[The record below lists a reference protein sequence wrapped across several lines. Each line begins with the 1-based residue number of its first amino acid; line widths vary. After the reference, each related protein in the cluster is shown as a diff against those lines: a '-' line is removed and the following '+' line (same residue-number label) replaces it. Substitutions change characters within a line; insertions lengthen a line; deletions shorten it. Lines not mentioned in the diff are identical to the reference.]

1 MGFLDF
7 SYYIDCDIPE
17 SLIVADI
24 SDEVIIDE
32 CYDRADR
39 DFLIKLLKRVLVIED
54 DEAEKIIRTYT
65 LK

>member
-1 MGFLDF
+1 MGFLDL
-7 SYYIDCDIPE
+7 SDYIDCNVDEEDII
-17 SLIVADI
+17 SDI

-39 DFLIKLLKRVLVIED
+39 DFLLKLLKRVLVIED

>member
-1 MGFLDF
+1 MGFLDL

-39 DFLIKLLKRVLVIED
+39 DFLIKLLKRVIED
-54 DEAEKIIRTYT
+54 NEAEKIIRTYT